1 MKKLII
7 IGVVVLAGAFIT
19 AFYLQQG
26 QAPESVST
34 EVTDGTPQSNFRF
47 DLPEG
52 WNITESASA
61 QSGVDVHNAAGETM
75 LTITNDASLTEAS
88 MRTPE
93 DKRGT
98 LEEALADQLVYRS
111 AIRLGGT
118 PAFEGLVYNDVMG
131 PERFEIWAEHNG
143 RIYTVHLDKG
153 RTPEVDAIL
162 ESFTWT
168 D

>member
-7 IGVVVLAGAFIT
+7 IGLVVLAGAFIT
-19 AFYLQQG
+19 VFYLQQG
-26 QAPESVST
+26 QTSESVST
-34 EVTDGTPQSNFRF
+34 EVAENTPQSNFRF

-52 WNITESASA
+52 WTSAVSE
-61 QSGVDVHNAAGETM
+61 QSGVEVRNAAGETM
-75 LTITNDASLTEAS
+75 LTISNNASLKEAL

-93 DKRGT
+93 DMRST
-98 LEEALADQLVYRS
+98 LEEALGSQLVYKNE
-111 AIRLGGT
+111 IMLGGT
-118 PAFEGLVYNDVMG
+118 SAFEGPVYNDVMG

-143 RIYTVHLDKG
+143 RIYTVHLDTG